1 MSFPEIGQK
10 AEHTRDKVIGVVA
23 GIDGETVTLR
33 FSRRWFAATFK
44 DYPLSELTHVCQATT
59 SSHDS
64 YGYRECGRPVKEGNL
79 CGIHNGA
86 RKRRE
91 NQKAKWRAEEEA
103 ARVRRDQ
110 AAATRARMEQEIKSK
125 GLTEVIEKIDPVQ
138 KTVTLSLS
146 RLLDLLRNA

>member
-10 AEHTRDKVIGVVA
+10 AKNTRDKVIGVVA
-23 GIDGETVTLR
+23 DIDGETVTLR
-33 FSRRWFAATFK
+33 FSSRWSVATFE
-44 DYPLSELTHVCQATT
+44 DYPLSELTHVCQKTT
-59 SSHDS
+59 PSHDG
-64 YGYRECGRPVKEGNL
+64 YGHRECGRPVKEGNL

-86 RKRRE
+86 RKRKE
-91 NQKAKWRAEEEA
+91 NQEAKWRAEEEA

-110 AAATRARMEQEIKSK
+110 VAATRALMEQEIKSK
-125 GLTEVIEKIDPVQ
+125 GLTEVIERIDPVQ

>member
-10 AEHTRDKVIGVVA
+10 AKNTRDKVIGVVA

-33 FSRRWFAATFK
+33 FSSRWSVATFE
-44 DYPLSELTHVCQATT
+44 DYPLSELTHVCQETVYANYR
-59 SSHDS
+59 SH
-64 YGYRECGRPVKEGNL
+64 ECGRLVKEGNL

-91 NQKAKWRAEEEA
+91 NQRAKWRAEEEA

-110 AAATRARMEQEIKSK
+110 VAATRARMEQEIKSK